1 MQAAAVD
8 TSDLEARRVVA
19 DAYVDQHTAGFTVEP
34 FDTTSIA
41 TRDEGRHVIVT
52 GGTGSVGS
60 HLVAHLLALPDIRKV
75 TCLNRPS
82 RGSEPGSRQN
92 SAFITRKIQVDPKLA
107 SSKLEVFAT
116 DLTKPLLGL
125 VETGYTSLTKSA
137 THIVHNAWP
146 MSGNRPVGGL
156 ESQFRV
162 MRNLLDFS
170 SAIVSA
176 TNRPVTFQFVSSIA
190 VVGHQ
195 PLHTNNPVV
204 LEDRVDI
211 DSVLP
216 NVYGDAKYV
225 CERMLDE
232 TLHLHPSSFRAMS
245 VRLGQV
251 AGCSS
256 TGYWNSLEHFPLLVK
271 SSQTLRCLPDFDNV
285 LSWTPVEL
293 VAGTLGDLLLN
304 DDAGGPAEPIYHIDN
319 PVRQPWKEMVGDVL
333 APELGIPEQNIVPFQ
348 EWVRRVRH
356 FVGSVEKDNPAFKL
370 IDFLEWSFERMWC
383 GGLLLDTEKS
393 RRRSETLSVV
403 RPVAD
408 QVTRRH
414 VQYWRDTGFLKA

>member
-1 MQAAAVD
+1 M
-8 TSDLEARRVVA
+8 
-19 DAYVDQHTAGFTVEP
+19 DAYVDQHTAGFTVNALDE
-34 FDTTSIA
+34 TSTA
-41 TRDEGRHVIVT
+41 TNDEGNHVIVT

-60 HLVAHLLALPDIRKV
+60 HLVAHLLALPDVRKV

-82 RGSEPGSRQN
+82 RGSDPGSRQDF
-92 SAFITRKIQVDPKLA
+92 AFITRKIQVDPLLA
-107 SSKLEVFAT
+107 SSKLEAFAT

-125 VETGYTSLTKSA
+125 PPSEYTALTKSA

-146 MSGNRPVGGL
+146 MSGNRPVAGF

-170 SAIVSA
+170 SAVVSV
-176 TNRPVTFQFVSSIA
+176 TNLPVTFQFVSSIA

-195 PLHTNNPVV
+195 PLHTNNPIV
-204 LEDRVDI
+204 LEDRVKI

-216 NVYGDAKYV
+216 NGYGDAKYV

-256 TGYWNSLEHFPLLVK
+256 TGYWNSLEHLPLLVK
-271 SSQTLRCLPDFDNV
+271 SSQTLRCLPDFSNV

-304 DDAGGPAEPIYHIDN
+304 SDAGGPGEPIYHIDN
-319 PVRQPWKEMVGDVL
+319 PVRQPWKEIVGDVL
-333 APELGIPEQNIVPFQ
+333 APELGIPEQNIVHFK

-370 IDFLEWSFERMWC
+370 IDFLEGSFERMSC

-393 RRRSETLSVV
+393 RLRSETLAGVG
-403 RPVAD
+403 PVAG
-408 QVTRRH
+408 QVTKRYI
-414 VQYWRDTGFLKA
+414 QYWRDSGFLKA

>member
-1 MQAAAVD
+1 M
-8 TSDLEARRVVA
+8 
-19 DAYVDQHTAGFTVEP
+19 DAYVDQHTSVFTVKP
-34 FDTTSIA
+34 VDTTSIA
-41 TRDEGRHVIVT
+41 ARDEGKHVIVT

-60 HLVAHLLALPDIRKV
+60 HLVAHLLALPDVRKV

-82 RGSEPGSRQN
+82 RGSDANSRQN
-92 SAFITRKIQVDPKLA
+92 SAFTTRKIQVDPTLA

-116 DLTKPLLGL
+116 DLAKPLLGL
-125 VETGYTSLTKSA
+125 PPSEYTALTKSV

-146 MSGNRPVGGL
+146 MSGNRPVGGF

-162 MRNLLDFS
+162 MRNLLDLS

-204 LEDRVDI
+204 LEGRVDL

-216 NVYGDAKYV
+216 NGYGDAKYV
-225 CERMLDE
+225 CERMLDR
-232 TLHLHPSSFRAMS
+232 TLHLHPSLFRAMS

-251 AGCSS
+251 AGSSS

-271 SSQTLRCLPDFDNV
+271 SSQTLRCLPDFSNV

-293 VAGTLGDLLLN
+293 VAGTLGDLLFN
-304 DDAGGPAEPIYHIDN
+304 NDAGGRAEPIYHIDN

-333 APELGIPEQNIVPFQ
+333 APELGIPQQNIVPFQ

-370 IDFLEWSFERMWC
+370 IDFLEGSFERMSC
-383 GGLLLDTEKS
+383 GGLLLDTVKA
-393 RRRSETLSVV
+393 RQRSKILAGVG
-403 RPVAD
+403 PVTD
-408 QVTRRH
+408 EVTRH
-414 VQYWRDTGFLKA
+414 YMKYWQDTGFLKA